1 MPPGLTTLFLVLGL
15 AETALFVAVYLYLR
29 LARVRDLRWTVGIV
43 AAAALIYLGT
53 FAAMLVAALRAP

>member
-15 AETALFVAVYLYLR
+15 AETVLFVAVYLYLR

-53 FAAMLVAALRAP
+53 FAAT